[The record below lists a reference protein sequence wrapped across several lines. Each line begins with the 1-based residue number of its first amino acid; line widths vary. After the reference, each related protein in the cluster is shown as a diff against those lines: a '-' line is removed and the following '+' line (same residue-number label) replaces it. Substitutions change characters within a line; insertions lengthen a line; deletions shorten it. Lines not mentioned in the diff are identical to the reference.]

1 MVEILGVSR
10 SSFYLWCDRYQ
21 HGGSEALADRQ
32 SKPDYIW
39 NSIPDTI
46 REEIIEMALDLP
58 EI

>member
-1 MVEILGVSR
+1 MIEILGVSR

-21 HGGSEALADRQ
+21 HGSSEALADRP
-32 SKPDYIW
+32 SKPDHIW
-39 NSIPDTI
+39 NSIPATI